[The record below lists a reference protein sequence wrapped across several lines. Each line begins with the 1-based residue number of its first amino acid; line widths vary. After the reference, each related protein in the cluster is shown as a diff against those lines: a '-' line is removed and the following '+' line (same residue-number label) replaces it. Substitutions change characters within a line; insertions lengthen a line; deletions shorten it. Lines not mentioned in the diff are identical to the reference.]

1 MNYVQKIDLDI
12 LQNLDKLECFL
23 AKEMTDISY
32 PDIGKLFGG
41 KDHATVIHGVN
52 KIKDLSETDNKLRQD
67 LENIKIKLNSIN
79 SNTIYMLKI

>member
-1 MNYVQKIDLDI
+1 M
-12 LQNLDKLECFL
+12 FL
-23 AKEMTDISY
+23 SKEMTDISY

-67 LENIKIKLNSIN
+67 LENIRIKLNSID
-79 SNTIYMLKI
+79 SNTTYMLKFDDLIK